1 MKKHIERARRFYNM
15 ALQNLELMSE
25 ELNNIEGEYEGIVRR
40 VNPPPIQHKET
51 AGGPRKYR
59 TDAELGKAIRET
71 RIKASR
77 KRVREQTDGQIIR
90 AIKSS
95 IAYRQ
100 NPVQITPEMIIA
112 RREQQSLKRG
122 VHAEQQITQQELSQS
137 WE

>member
-1 MKKHIERARRFYNM
+1 MKKRIERARQFYNM

-40 VNPPPIQHKET
+40 VNPPPISHKEGS
-51 AGGPRKYR
+51 GGPRKYK
-59 TDAELGKAIRET
+59 TDAELGKAVRKYRSKSNT
-71 RIKASR
+71 

-95 IAYRQ
+95 TAYRQ
-100 NPVQITPEMIIA
+100 NPVQITPGMIIA